1 MEYRVT
7 FSTEDNTFLL
17 ENNKE
22 QFNIEYVLKPYTDYN
37 PDDYL
42 VYGFLNKYGYAEN
55 DIFQVVEKNLKRS
68 ENGNGRIGWI
78 FPLQALISN
87 EHDFAGNEHF
97 LKYAFVAFLKLLK
110 ADDNIIT
117 NEAINETNEINS
129 LRDLY
134 IDDLI
139 ILILSKSAIFKI
151 KEFELKDYLISLYE
165 YGFYIINSI
174 DDFKSY
180 AEVAYEDDFVKP
192 KEKIHIN
199 PVCSYLKGYDYIYIL
214 LKELIYEKHY
224 LVKFHLL
231 YQVIEL
237 MIERVLKEEVKRE
250 VIRLNEDIKYEIK
263 AHDVLEKMQKISTEK
278 TRVSLLF
285 NGTYKSG
292 DIMKKELRDSC
303 NNLLVEILKQKISDG
318 EVKVKEE
325 EIETTLATV
334 LKNDV
339 GDALYKVR
347 NFLVH
352 NYRSLKSDYVQ
363 IMKTINNE
371 FEKVILDFMF
381 SYKE

>member
-1 MEYRVT
+1 
-7 FSTEDNTFLL
+7 
-17 ENNKE
+17 
-22 QFNIEYVLKPYTDYN
+22 
-37 PDDYL
+37 
-42 VYGFLNKYGYAEN
+42 
-55 DIFQVVEKNLKRS
+55 
-68 ENGNGRIGWI
+68 
-78 FPLQALISN
+78 
-87 EHDFAGNEHF
+87 
-97 LKYAFVAFLKLLK
+97 
-110 ADDNIIT
+110 
-117 NEAINETNEINS
+117 
-129 LRDLY
+129 
-134 IDDLI
+134 
-139 ILILSKSAIFKI
+139 
-151 KEFELKDYLISLYE
+151 
-165 YGFYIINSI
+165 
-174 DDFKSY
+174 
-180 AEVAYEDDFVKP
+180 
-192 KEKIHIN
+192 
-199 PVCSYLKGYDYIYIL
+199 
-214 LKELIYEKHY
+214 
-224 LVKFHLL
+224 
-231 YQVIEL
+231 